1 MKRPLSLL
9 PPLLYMALIFH
20 MSSHPVPEMLKTWP
34 IWNAIKLVHLVEYG
48 ILASLWA
55 WGLRHAT
62 NWTPRIVAGS
72 ATLFSFLWGVS
83 DEYHQAFVPSRTA
96 KLSDALTDLL
106 AAAIALALVAFIRAM
121 KHKLCYNPAANEERG
136 AL

>member
-1 MKRPLSLL
+1 MG
-9 PPLLYMALIFH
+9 LIFY
-20 MSSHPVPEMLKTWP
+20 MSCHPAPEPLKVWP
-34 IWNAIKLVHLVEYG
+34 IWGAIKLVHLAEYG
-48 ILASLWA
+48 VLALLWV

-62 NWTPRIVAGS
+62 RWTPPIVAGY
-72 ATLFSFLWGVS
+72 AILFTFLWGVS

-106 AAAIALALVAFIRAM
+106 AAILALVLVAFIRALRR
-121 KHKLCYNPAANEERG
+121 KLCYKPGANEERG